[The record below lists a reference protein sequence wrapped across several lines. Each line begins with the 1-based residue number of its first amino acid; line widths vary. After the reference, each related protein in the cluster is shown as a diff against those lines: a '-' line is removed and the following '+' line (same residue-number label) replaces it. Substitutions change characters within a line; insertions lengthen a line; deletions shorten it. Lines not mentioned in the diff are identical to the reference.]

1 MSAVIRHILVP
12 LDGSKLAES
21 VLPAAA
27 AMADGFGAQV
37 TLLHIIEERAPETVH
52 GQPHLTEADQAQAYL
67 EEVARRPVFRDRT
80 VELHVH
86 RSKEGDVAES
96 LMAHAREMDA
106 DLVVLSTHGRSGLRG
121 LLFGSIALRAL
132 QRGTTPIL
140 LVNPT
145 ASGEAPPFACRKILV
160 PLDGTAAHEPALPVA
175 TRLARSWGASL
186 HLVIVVPTAQTL
198 SGPEAATRVF
208 MPMAKRAL
216 LDLAESGG
224 GEYLRNIAGGLM
236 EEGVPTTSQVS
247 RGEAAAAVIEATDKV
262 GADLVVMATHAKGAM
277 DGFWSGSL
285 TPKLMQRLGRP
296 LLLVRAEGEEVSR

>member
-1 MSAVIRHILVP
+1 MIRHILVP

-21 VLPAAA
+21 VLPTAA

-52 GQPHLTEADQAQAYL
+52 GQPHLTDADEAQAYL
-67 EEVARRPVFRDRT
+67 EEVAGRPVFRDRT

-86 RSKEGDVAES
+86 RSKEGDVADS
-96 LMAHAREMDA
+96 LMAHARELGA
-106 DLVVLSTHGRSGLRG
+106 DLVVLSTHGQGGLRRS
-121 LLFGSIALRAL
+121 LFGSIALRGL

-145 ASGEAPPFACRKILV
+145 AEGGAPAFVPRKILV
-160 PLDGTAAHEPALPVA
+160 PLDGTAAHEPALPIA
-175 TRLARSWGASL
+175 SRLAQAWHAAL
-186 HLVIVVPTAQTL
+186 HLILVVPTAQTL
-198 SGPEAATRVF
+198 TGPEAATRVF

-224 GEYLRNIAGGLM
+224 DEYLRQLAGRLIQ
-236 EEGVPTTSQVS
+236 EGVPTTSQVS
-247 RGEAAAAVIEATDKV
+247 RGEPAASVIEATDKV

-296 LLLVRAEGEEVSR
+296 LLLVRAEGEEANR